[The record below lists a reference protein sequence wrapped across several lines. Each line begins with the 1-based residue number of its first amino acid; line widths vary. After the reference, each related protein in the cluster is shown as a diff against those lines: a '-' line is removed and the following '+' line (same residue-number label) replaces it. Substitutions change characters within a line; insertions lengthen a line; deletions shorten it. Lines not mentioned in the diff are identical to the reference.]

1 MVTGVSSV
9 LADVKVTTPWPHS
22 STSSGNI
29 WQTQTTGW
37 PLSRGFVSKLIHSS
51 PAAIPKT
58 LPGTLKNKGQKRRKS
73 DTVGIGKMIQRNQYM
88 SGICGCHNHSE
99 MMGQA
104 LCFSFCCLCHKHV
117 CVFDGGLECVVCHVS
132 SVSRRVCRVYVW
144 VLCLDWVVIVFQTCG
159 IFTAEWFTPTSICCL
174 PPQSVRGLINNIQL
188 TCLKLNGHDWT
199 FQRNTRGNRVK
210 LRGMNQHSYNS

>member
-9 LADVKVTTPWPHS
+9 LADVKMTTPWPHS

-37 PLSRGFVSKLIHSS
+37 PLSHGFVSNWFTALWLRFQTRFQEQS
-51 PAAIPKT
+51 KT
-58 LPGTLKNKGQKRRKS
+58 RDRRGERMS
-73 DTVGIGKMIQRNQYM
+73 QLALGKMIQRNRYT
-88 SGICGCHNHSE
+88 SGICECGNHSE

-104 LCFSFCCLCHKHV
+104 LCFSFCCLCHEHV
-117 CVFDGGLECVVCHVS
+117 CALDGALECVVCHVS

-144 VLCLDWVVIVFQTCG
+144 ALCLDWVVIVFQTCG

-174 PPQSVRGLINNIQL
+174 PPQSVRGPINNIQL
-188 TCLKLNGHDWT
+188 TCLVLT
-199 FQRNTRGNRVK
+199 SPSREIRQPS
-210 LRGMNQHSYNS
+210 QI